1 MILIGGN
8 NADGGLTSVFRLKLA
23 EDGGAILDTLPSL
36 PFAQDNMSGAASGNT
51 IYVAGGNRNGSP
63 STSMLSLN
71 LNEPELGWKEEVPF
85 PGTARVQPVCAVQDG
100 MLYLWG
106 GFCPSQNGGEASVAT
121 DGYRYLPLQ
130 EQWEPVPAPAVAE
143 TGEPLTLTGGTSC
156 VWSDSIILC
165 TGGVDKDIF
174 LDAISGDY
182 KRIAKEDY
190 LLQPVAWY
198 RFNGRLMAYNT
209 RRNHWEEWEESACLA
224 RAGAALLGKGQQL
237 FIVGGELKPGIR
249 TAEISRI
256 TIK

>member
-1 MILIGGN
+1 MEWIKI
-8 NADGGLTSVFRLKLA
+8 F
-23 EDGGAILDTLPSL
+23 
-36 PFAQDNMSGAASGNT
+36 
-51 IYVAGGNRNGSP
+51 
-63 STSMLSLN
+63 
-71 LNEPELGWKEEVPF
+71 
-85 PGTARVQPVCAVQDG
+85 
-100 MLYLWG
+100 
-106 GFCPSQNGGEASVAT
+106 
-121 DGYRYLPLQ
+121 
-130 EQWEPVPAPAVAE
+130 
-143 TGEPLTLTGGTSC
+143 
-156 VWSDSIILC
+156 
-165 TGGVDKDIF
+165 F

>member
-1 MILIGGN
+1 M
-8 NADGGLTSVFRLKLA
+8 
-23 EDGGAILDTLPSL
+23 
-36 PFAQDNMSGAASGNT
+36 
-51 IYVAGGNRNGSP
+51 
-63 STSMLSLN
+63 
-71 LNEPELGWKEEVPF
+71 PEI
-85 PGTARVQPVCAVQDG
+85 
-100 MLYLWG
+100 
-106 GFCPSQNGGEASVAT
+106 
-121 DGYRYLPLQ
+121 
-130 EQWEPVPAPAVAE
+130 PVPAIRKKQMPQKIYPQEQDKNPLSEYTEKAI
-143 TGEPLTLTGGTSC
+143 TGARLMYLGGGEERDF
-156 VWSDSIILC
+156 V
-165 TGGVDKDIF
+165 VDKDIF